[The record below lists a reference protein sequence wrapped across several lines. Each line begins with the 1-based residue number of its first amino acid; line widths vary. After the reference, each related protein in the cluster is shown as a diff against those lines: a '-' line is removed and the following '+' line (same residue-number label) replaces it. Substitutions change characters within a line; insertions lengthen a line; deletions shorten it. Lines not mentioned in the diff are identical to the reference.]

1 MDAVWPPPVTS
12 GRPSSKFTLRR
23 AVPALSYN
31 IYLLYQQPIRQTQT
45 QLSLLFSVIAI
56 TAPIVQSQLPS
67 MCSNQQSTDQTA
79 DLPGSDPALASLADY
94 QHRLH
99 QLYAQQ
105 AFRAATVAAHLQSA
119 PSHLFGGHNTLDTSP
134 FAHISPFTARYV
146 DSRYRIEEPKPS
158 CSYIGLIAMAILS
171 SAEKKMVL
179 SDIYQYILDHYPYFR
194 NRGPGWRNSIRHN
207 LSLNDCFI
215 KSGRSANGK
224 GHYWA
229 IHPANIEDFM
239 KGDFRRRK
247 AQRKVRKHL
256 GLSVPDDE
264 DSDSPAPTPPALSN
278 SGGPVSGSPS
288 TSNNRHM
295 MQLSPQPIAPSACMN
310 VLAGFPYPSSS
321 RTPPTTI
328 FKPDLFESLSSH
340 LMLPPARSSKRLF
353 DVESLLAPDLASRG
367 EGGNNN
373 NHNHHNHSNTGNSS
387 NKLNSRHLQHSTNS
401 SSTTDGSEVHGGG
414 SKGVN
419 EPGDS
424 GSPRTPASANS
435 PSECRASDSS
445 CSSPSVTS
453 SSPQPPV
460 SSQATSVLD
469 ATGLAQVWLQSPTI
483 QSLTNLQQ
491 VNAAAAAAA
500 MAGLMNVQ
508 AATTGLPTWTSAAS
522 LSQQSALTFAPG
534 PSSNSGKNTSPK

>member
-1 MDAVWPPPVTS
+1 MAIIGLN
-12 GRPSSKFTLRR
+12 GRCLASSCDFRPAKFTLRR

-67 MCSNQQSTDQTA
+67 MCSNKQTTDQTA
-79 DLPGSDPALASLADY
+79 ELPGPDPALASLADY

-105 AFRAATVAAHLQSA
+105 AFRAATVAAQLQST
-119 PSHLFGGHNTLDTSP
+119 PSHLFAGHNLDTSP
-134 FAHISPFTARYV
+134 FAHISPFAARYV

-171 SAEKKMVL
+171 SSEKKMVL

-278 SGGPVSGSPS
+278 SGGPVSTSSSS
-288 TSNNRHM
+288 TSHQHL
-295 MQLSPQPIAPSACMN
+295 MQLSPQPIAPSTCMN

-367 EGGNNN
+367 EGTNTT
-373 NHNHHNHSNTGNSS
+373 NHSNTGNSS
-387 NKLNSRHLQHSTNS
+387 NKLNRHLQT
-401 SSTTDGSEVHGGG
+401 STTESSEG
-414 SKGVN
+414 KVN
-419 EPGDS
+419 EAGDS
-424 GSPRTPASANS
+424 GSPRTPTSANS

-453 SSPQPPV
+453 SSPQPV

-500 MAGLMNVQ
+500 MAGLMTVQ
-508 AATTGLPTWTSAAS
+508 GSTGLPTWTSAAS

-534 PSSNSGKNTSPK
+534 PSSTGKNTSPK